1 MATAPHGTHGTC
13 WSWEPAC
20 THLQLA
26 VLGQQQLVYA
36 AELTQ
41 ELFVGCAW

>member
-1 MATAPHGTHGTC
+1 MALMAHAVL
-13 WSWEPAC
+13 WEPAC

-26 VLGQQQLVYA
+26 ILGQQQLVYA
-36 AELTQ
+36 AELPQ